1 MGIFLFEKCCIIDE
15 TLLKRSKIKILIS
28 SDSIESPRRSRDNFK
43 NMLINLLFSWFG
55 LVIIALI
62 FLPQAVKIT
71 REYERGVIFRLGRFA
86 GTRGPGLFLII
97 PIVDKMVKIDLRIVT
112 MDVPAQEV
120 ISKDNIP
127 ITVDAVVYFRVSDS
141 QKAVIEVEN
150 YQMATS
156 KISQTSLREV
166 VGASSLDELLAE
178 RERVNQKLYEII
190 DRATDP
196 WGIKVTGVT
205 VKDVQIPQEMQRA
218 IAKQAEAERMK
229 RAKIIL
235 AEGEYL
241 AATKLKEAGDILKA
255 DPIVLRYL
263 ETLTEAAKEK
273 NTTILFPVEMLGM
286 LKKFQKQE

>member
-1 MGIFLFEKCCIIDE
+1 M
-15 TLLKRSKIKILIS
+15 LL
-28 SDSIESPRRSRDNFK
+28 D
-43 NMLINLLFSWFG
+43 LLFSWLG
-55 LVIIALI
+55 LIIVALI
-62 FLPQAVKIT
+62 VLPQTIKIT

-86 GTRGPGLFLII
+86 GIRGPGLFLII
-97 PIVDKMVKIDLRIVT
+97 PFIDKMVKIDLRIIT
-112 MDVPAQEV
+112 LDVPAQE
-120 ISKDNIP
+120 IITRDNIP
-127 ITVDAVVYFRVSDS
+127 ITVDAVVYFKVSDS

-150 YQMATS
+150 YQIATS

-166 VGASSLDELLAE
+166 IGASNLDELLAE
-178 RERVNQKLYEII
+178 RERINQKLYEII
-190 DRATDP
+190 DRATDV

-205 VKDVQIPQEMQRA
+205 VKDVQIPETMQRA

-241 AATKLKEAGDILKA
+241 ASRKLKEAGEILKA
-255 DPIVLRYL
+255 DPIILRYL

-286 LKKFQKQE
+286 LKKLQKQE

>member
-1 MGIFLFEKCCIIDE
+1 
-15 TLLKRSKIKILIS
+15 
-28 SDSIESPRRSRDNFK
+28 
-43 NMLINLLFSWFG
+43 MLIDLFFSWFG
-55 LVIIALI
+55 LIIIALF
-62 FLPQAVKIT
+62 FLPQAVKIC

-86 GTRGPGLFLII
+86 GIRGPGLFLII

-150 YQMATS
+150 YMMATS

-178 RERVNQKLYEII
+178 REKVNQKLYEII

-205 VKDVQIPQEMQRA
+205 VKDVQIP
-218 IAKQAEAERMK
+218 
-229 RAKIIL
+229 
-235 AEGEYL
+235 
-241 AATKLKEAGDILKA
+241 
-255 DPIVLRYL
+255 
-263 ETLTEAAKEK
+263 
-273 NTTILFPVEMLGM
+273 
-286 LKKFQKQE
+286 